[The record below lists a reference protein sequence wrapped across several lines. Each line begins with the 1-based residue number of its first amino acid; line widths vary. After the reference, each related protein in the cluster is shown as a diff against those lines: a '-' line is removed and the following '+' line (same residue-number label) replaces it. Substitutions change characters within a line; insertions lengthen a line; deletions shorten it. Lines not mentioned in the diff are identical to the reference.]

1 MMKTAFD
8 FWDRHGILEYSE
20 HDVRI
25 YDVDGHKY
33 LFVGQTLFASTTER
47 SWYIKN
53 VMPHAKGRCLE
64 IGLGLGVASKTI
76 LAKKNVSHLLTVEKN
91 ERVIA
96 AFGRPLAR
104 HNILQVDINDWIS
117 SIILLKPSFDFIFV
131 DHHADME
138 EEDTYVEMCVLVE
151 QLKEILTEDG
161 KLVVWLDENAPDDDQ
176 KRFRDLWVV

>member
-1 MMKTAFD
+1 MMKGPFD
-8 FWDRHGILEYSE
+8 FWDRNGRLDYSE
-20 HDVRI
+20 EDVRI
-25 YDVDGHKY
+25 YVVEGHEY

-76 LAKKNVSHLLTVEKN
+76 LAKKEVSHLLTIEKN

-96 AFGRPLAR
+96 AFGRPLPR
-104 HNILQVDINDWIS
+104 HNILVADIYKWIS
-117 SIILLKPSFDFIFV
+117 DILVLKPSYDFIFV

-138 EEDTYVEMCVLVE
+138 EEDTYVEMYVLVE
-151 QLKEILTEDG
+151 QLKELLTEEG
-161 KLVVWLDENAPDDDQ
+161 KLVVWLDENAPDEDK

>member
-1 MMKTAFD
+1 MKGPFD
-8 FWDRHGILEYSE
+8 FWDRNGLLEYE
-20 HDVRI
+20 AEDVRI

-33 LFVGQTLFASTTER
+33 LFVAQTLFACTTER

-53 VMPHAKGRCLE
+53 VMPYAKGRCLE

-76 LAKKNVSHLLTVEKN
+76 LAKRGVSHLLTVEKN

-96 AFGRPLAR
+96 AFGRPLPR
-104 HNILQVDINDWIS
+104 HNILVADIHEWIS
-117 SIILLKPSFDFIFV
+117 NILQLKPSFDFIFV

-151 QLKEILTEDG
+151 QLKQLLTKEG
-161 KLVVWLDENAPDDDQ
+161 KLVVWLDENAHDEDQ
-176 KRFRDLWVV
+176 KRFRDLWIT